1 MSGEDLLREIL
12 LFYSKYFLKQ
22 KETGAGGCQNGEQ
35 IVLVFDAWSVPFPGG
50 TVRSRDLSL
59 LTGIKASKIDIVK
72 KYLISSKVKGGGER
86 V

>member
-1 MSGEDLLREIL
+1 M
-12 LFYSKYFLKQ
+12 
-22 KETGAGGCQNGEQ
+22 
-35 IVLVFDAWSVPFPGG
+35 FDAWSVPFPGG